1 MSKSARRSA
10 LNTILGAFLAASLFV
25 RVAAIVQL
33 HAADDAQ
40 QIAEEAQRRATTSS
54 ERYAGLLQSID
65 AGGKISEKRWVF
77 ERIGAHGESKSIIR
91 FTEPPEVLG
100 VALLIV
106 NHPDRASDQWMW
118 TPALQ
123 RDRRIAL
130 QDRST
135 RFFGTDFSFED
146 LEERVAGQY
155 EHTLLDEESI
165 DGADAWK
172 IQAVARSGR
181 ASQYSRQI
189 LWIRKDNYVTVQIE
203 SYAGEQLVRR
213 LQSSK
218 IQPIQG
224 IWTAHEMVMHDL
236 PRGSRTRLVLE
247 KVQYNVPLRESDF
260 TVQALRR

>member
-1 MSKSARRSA
+1 MLAMFLIALLLLGVPAHAQDAR
-10 LNTILGAFLAASLFV
+10 
-25 RVAAIVQL
+25 AIV
-33 HAADDAQ
+33 
-40 QIAEEAQRRATTSS
+40 AESQKRSSSTSQRY
-54 ERYAGLLQSID
+54 EGLLQVFEAKGRVSD
-65 AGGKISEKRWVF
+65 KRWTF
-77 ERIGAHGESKSIIR
+77 ERIGSHGSSRAILK
-91 FTEPPEVLG
+91 FTAPPEVKG

-224 IWTAHEMVMHDL
+224 IWTTHEMVMHDL

>member
-1 MSKSARRSA
+1 MNKG
-10 LNTILGAFLAASLFV
+10 LLFFVTVASVLTSLPAWF
-25 RVAAIVQL
+25 APL
-33 HAADDAQ
+33 EAADDAQ
-40 QIAEEAQRRATTSS
+40 QIVEEAQRRITTTS
-54 ERYAGLLQSID
+54 ERYAGVLQTFTGD
-65 AGGKISEKRWVF
+65 GRTSEKRWIF
-77 ERIGAHGESKSIIR
+77 ERIGSHGQSKSIIR

-106 NHPDRASDQWMW
+106 NQPERASDQWMW

-155 EHTLLDEESI
+155 DHTLLAEETI
-165 DGADAWK
+165 DGAPTWK
-172 IQAVARSGR
+172 IQAIARSSR
-181 ASQYSRQI
+181 SSQYSKQI
-189 LWIRKDNYVTVQIE
+189 LWIRKDNYVTVRIE
-203 SYAGEQLVRR
+203 SYVTDKVVRR

-218 IQPIQG
+218 IRAVQE
-224 IWTAHEMVMHDL
+224 IWTAHEMVMADL
-236 PRGSRTRLVLE
+236 SRGSLTRLALD
-247 KVQYNVPLRESDF
+247 KIQYNLPLRDSDF

>member
-1 MSKSARRSA
+1 MNNRASMRNAVGIAIALFLLDVPASAFAQKADTARQ
-10 LNTILGAFLAASLFV
+10 I
-25 RVAAIVQL
+25 VA
-33 HAADDAQ
+33 
-40 QIAEEAQRRATTSS
+40 EAQRRNSS
-54 ERYAGLLQSID
+54 QSQRYEGLLQSFD
-65 AGGKISEKRWVF
+65 QTGKTTEKRWIF
-77 ERIGAHGESKSIIR
+77 ERLGSFGKSKTIIR
-91 FTEPPEVLG
+91 FTEPAEVRG

-106 NHPDRASDQWMW
+106 NHDDRPSDQWMW
-118 TPALQ
+118 TPALE
-123 RDRRIAL
+123 RDRRVAL

-146 LEERVAGQY
+146 LEERDVNKRNY
-155 EHTLLDEESI
+155 TLLGEESLA
-165 DGADAWK
+165 GAECWK
-172 IQAVARSGR
+172 IQAVARTGR

-236 PRGSRTRLVLE
+236 HRGSRTRLVLE
-247 KVQYNVPLRESDF
+247 KVQYNVSLKESDF